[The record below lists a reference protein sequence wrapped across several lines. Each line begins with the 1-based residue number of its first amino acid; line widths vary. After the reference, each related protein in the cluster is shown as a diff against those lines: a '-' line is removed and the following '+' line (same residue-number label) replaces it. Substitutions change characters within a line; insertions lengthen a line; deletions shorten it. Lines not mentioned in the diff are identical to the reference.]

1 MENSNIESL
10 YVHIPFC
17 NSICYYCDFSRCL
30 YQYSLAER
38 YLKHLFKELD
48 LIKQNTFKTIYIG
61 GGTPSCLKEEQLEK
75 LLSYLSRFKDVS
87 EYTIEVNCESFSVEK
102 AMLFKKYGINRVSIG
117 VQSFDDILLN
127 PIL

>member
-87 EYTIEVNCESFSVEK
+87 EYTIEVNCEYFLKNMVLIECRLVFK
-102 AMLFKKYGINRVSIG
+102 ALMIFY
-117 VQSFDDILLN
+117 
-127 PIL
+127 